1 MVIPGKIS
9 TDKCEWMVPLE
20 HNTAKL
26 WEAAITNKYSDAVID
41 DIEEDD
47 EGERRGSVSERRRIR
62 SMTTLQTN
70 AQTNIERRNSE
81 VPRKNSAINVQASV
95 WSLGIPSEEDLAK
108 LNNMYR
114 DTLKKEYEAIANEK
128 PGAERMRSNSKTIK
142 VLKFE
147 NSYCLKFSSF

>member
-1 MVIPGKIS
+1 M
-9 TDKCEWMVPLE
+9 E

-41 DIEEDD
+41 DYEEDD
-47 EGERRGSVSERRRIR
+47 EGGRRESVSERRRIR

-81 VPRKNSAINVQASV
+81 VPRKNSKINVQASV
-95 WSLGIPSEEDLAK
+95 WSLGIPSQEDLAK

-114 DTLKKEYEAIANEK
+114 ETLKKEYEAIANDSLVEK
-128 PGAERMRSNSKTIK
+128 PGAERMRRNSKTIK
-142 VLKFE
+142 VLKFK
-147 NSYCLKFSSF
+147 NSY